1 MTDLI
6 AVGGS
11 AIRNSQLA
19 LSVVSNNIAN
29 ANTEGYVRQDLNV
42 AENTPTKNGL
52 FYLGSGALAEGV
64 RRSYDGQ
71 VEASL
76 RASSSDLSAQTPLI
90 DHTERMINVLGNE
103 SASLTPAL
111 GSFFDSLKTLSV
123 DASSEQLRTQVLTES
138 EILASRFNALATQLE
153 SLDTETQQLAT
164 DAANEFN
171 VLAEQLAQVNVGL
184 QKTNDIQKQPAALL
198 DSRDKLLREMSA
210 IAKVSVREAAS
221 GTVAVT
227 IGDGSSKTSVVDGAK
242 STPIQVRF
250 LATDNG
256 RAEVLLDPYGEPVN
270 LSGILGGELGG
281 LINFRDQMLA
291 PAIANLDNIAKV
303 LIQEVNATH
312 ARGMDLNEK
321 PGKDM
326 FVSPPDFTLDYSNA
340 RGSASAT
347 ISVATESAANLNSMH
362 LQYDKAGSRW
372 IATDI
377 NSGTKYASTGNPPRF
392 GVNGLA
398 ITINGAAQDGDTIAF
413 SGKQSWAKTMSLA
426 VTNTRD
432 LAAGDLFRVAKDVAN
447 LGDVNATIG
456 IVTPAANSS
465 SVAELS
471 TILVNNTNSAAAITV
486 DASYSLAKSFIA
498 AGTKDIDL
506 TFSKTASS
514 TAELQVFTRDG
525 RHLFGSGLTAAQQS
539 VMLNAQNGFIT
550 DSTYSAT
557 YLNGDTSYMGQSW
570 SIGATGQSVAETQDD
585 GSKLITGE
593 ALVRSSTV
601 GAYTNSSAASVDV
614 IASGA
619 LKLNGQALGA
629 LSVAPGQSLTAT
641 GVKNWLDAEITANSL
656 AVSVSIE
663 NIIRVPA
670 NELSATTGLLTIND
684 VSINGAMPFTTSA
697 ELVNAINAKTQ
708 ASANY
713 QPASGNY
720 APGPPV
726 VGTAQVGTAA
736 TNVEASLDFDGA
748 LILKHL
754 NGGTI
759 SFGNNAGVLTK
770 LTGDVAAGFVI
781 QATRGAGDTSEK
793 SVALTLSATG
803 SATDLANLGLAT
815 TVNMAG
821 QLQEDL
827 IIFSTGTTSDSGKLA
842 AGYSQGVTDSLQ
854 LRSNTLSIEFVSDSE
869 YKITDKATDTI
880 VAQRSYTAGQVIQY
894 QNLQVTLDGT
904 PKSGNKFQIDNNQK
918 GFGSNENIVRLSN
931 LESAKLLGNDET
943 FHQSYLNLINLAGS
957 TARQATVT
965 KEALQ
970 VVYDQAFESRDQIA
984 GVNLDE
990 EAANLI
996 RFQQAYQASA
1006 RLVQTANELFDTIV
1020 RL

>member
-6 AVGGS
+6 AVGGA

-29 ANTEGYVRQDLNV
+29 ANTEGYVRQDLDV
-42 AENTPTKNGL
+42 SENTPTKNGL

-76 RASSSDLSAQTPLI
+76 RASSSDLRAQTPLI
-90 DHTERMINVLGNE
+90 EHTQRMINVLGNE

-123 DASSEQLRTQVLTES
+123 DASSDQLRTQALTEA

-164 DAANEFN
+164 AAANEFN
-171 VLAEQLAQVNVGL
+171 ALAGQLANVNVGL

-198 DSRDKLLREMSA
+198 DTRDKLLRDMSA
-210 IAKVSVREAAS
+210 IAKISVRETIS

-227 IGDGSSKTSVVDGAK
+227 VGDGSSNTSVVDGGK

-256 RAEVLLDPYGEPVN
+256 RAEVLLDPFGEPVN
-270 LSGILGGELGG
+270 LSGLLGGELGG
-281 LINFRDQMLA
+281 MINFRDQMLA

-303 LIQEVNATH
+303 LMQEMNATH
-312 ARGMDLNEK
+312 AKGMDMNEK
-321 PGKDM
+321 PGKAL
-326 FVSPPDFTLDYSNA
+326 FVSPPDFTVDYSNA
-340 RGSASAT
+340 KGSASPT
-347 ISVATESAANLNSMH
+347 ISLVTESAANLRPME
-362 LQYDKAGSRW
+362 LLFDAAGKRW
-372 IATDI
+372 IATDL
-377 NSGTKYASTGNPPRF
+377 NSGTKYASTGNPPSL

-398 ITINGAAQDGDTIAF
+398 ITINGVAQDGDQIAF
-413 SGKQSWAKTMSLA
+413 SGKQNWAKTISLA
-426 VTNTRD
+426 ITDSKD
-432 LAAGDLFRVAKDVAN
+432 LAAGDLFRVSKNVAN
-447 LGDVNATIG
+447 LTDVDATIG
-456 IVTPAANSS
+456 IVNPAAIAST
-465 SVAELS
+465 VPELS
-471 TILVNNTNSAAAITV
+471 TLLVNNVNNAAALAV
-486 DASYSLAKSFIA
+486 DASYSLAKSFVA

-506 TFSKTASS
+506 TFSKSVAS
-514 TAELQVFTRDG
+514 TAELQIFTRDG

-539 VMLNAQNGFIT
+539 VMLSAQNGFMT
-550 DSTYSAT
+550 DSTYSNT

-570 SIGATGQSVAETQDD
+570 TIGATGQSVSQTQDD
-585 GSKLITGE
+585 GSKLIVSE
-593 ALVRSSTV
+593 ALIRSSTV
-601 GAYTNSSAASVDV
+601 STYTNNTLASVDV
-614 IASGA
+614 IANGA
-619 LKLNGQALGA
+619 LKLDGKSLGA
-629 LSVAPGQSLTAT
+629 LSVAAGQSLNAA
-641 GVKNWLDAEITANSL
+641 GVKTWLDGQISANSL
-656 AVSVSIE
+656 ALTVTTE

-670 NELSATTGLLTIND
+670 NELSSTTGLLTINS
-684 VSINGAMPFTTSA
+684 VSINGSTPTFTKTA
-697 ELVNAINAKTQ
+697 DLVNAINIK
-708 ASANY
+708 
-713 QPASGNY
+713 
-720 APGPPV
+720 
-726 VGTAQVGTAA
+726 TAA
-736 TNVEASLDFDGA
+736 TNVEARQDFDGA

-759 SFGNNAGVLTK
+759 SFGSTAGVLTRM
-770 LTGDVAAGFVI
+770 TGDVAPGFVI
-781 QATRGAGDTSEK
+781 QANRAASDTSAK
-793 SVALTLSATG
+793 TVALTLSSTG
-803 SATDLANLGLAT
+803 STTDLAKLGLDT
-815 TVNMAG
+815 TVNIAG
-821 QLQEDL
+821 QLKEDL
-827 IIFSTGTTSDSGKLA
+827 IVFSTGTTGNSAKLS
-842 AGYSQGVTDSLQ
+842 AGYTKGVVDPLQ
-854 LRSNTLSIEFVSDSE
+854 LRSNTLDIEFVSDSE
-869 YKITDKATDTI
+869 YKITDKTSNTI

-894 QNLQVTLDGT
+894 QNLQVTLSGS
-904 PKSGNKFQIDNNQK
+904 PKSGDKFQIDNNQK

-943 FHQSYLNLINLAGS
+943 FHESYLNLINLAGS

>member
-6 AVGGS
+6 AVGGA

-29 ANTEGYVRQDLNV
+29 ANTEGYVRQDLDV
-42 AENTPTKNGL
+42 SENTPTKNGL

-76 RASSSDLSAQTPLI
+76 RASSSDLRAQTPLI
-90 DHTERMINVLGNE
+90 EHTQRMINVLGNE

-123 DASSEQLRTQVLTES
+123 DASSDQLRTQALTEA

-164 DAANEFN
+164 AAANEFN
-171 VLAEQLAQVNVGL
+171 ALAGQLANVNVGL

-198 DSRDKLLREMSA
+198 DTRDKLLRDMSA
-210 IAKVSVREAAS
+210 IAKISVRETIS

-227 IGDGSSKTSVVDGAK
+227 VGDGSSNTSVVDGGK

-256 RAEVLLDPYGEPVN
+256 RAEVLLDPFGEPVN
-270 LSGILGGELGG
+270 LSGLLGGELGG
-281 LINFRDQMLA
+281 MINFRDQMLA

-303 LIQEVNATH
+303 LMQEMNATH
-312 ARGMDLNEK
+312 AKGMDMNEK
-321 PGKDM
+321 PGKAL
-326 FVSPPDFTLDYSNA
+326 FVSPPDFTVDYSNA
-340 RGSASAT
+340 KGSASPS
-347 ISVATESAANLNSMH
+347 ISLVTESAANLRPME
-362 LQYDKAGSRW
+362 LLFDAAGKRW
-372 IATDI
+372 IATDL
-377 NSGTKYASTGNPPRF
+377 NSGTKYASTGNPPSL

-398 ITINGAAQDGDTIAF
+398 ITINGVAQDGDQIAF
-413 SGKQSWAKTMSLA
+413 SGKQNWAKTISLA
-426 VTNTRD
+426 ITDSKD
-432 LAAGDLFRVAKDVAN
+432 LAAGDLFRVSKNVAN
-447 LGDVNATIG
+447 LTDVDATIG
-456 IVTPAANSS
+456 IVNPAAIAST
-465 SVAELS
+465 VPELS
-471 TILVNNTNSAAAITV
+471 TLLVNNVNNAAALAV
-486 DASYSLAKSFIA
+486 DASYSLAKSFVA

-506 TFSKTASS
+506 TFSKSVAS
-514 TAELQVFTRDG
+514 TAELQIFTRDG

-539 VMLNAQNGFIT
+539 VMLSAQNGFMT
-550 DSTYSAT
+550 DSTYSNA

-570 SIGATGQSVAETQDD
+570 TIGATGRSVSQAQDD
-585 GSKLITGE
+585 GSKLIVSE
-593 ALVRSSTV
+593 ALIRSSTV
-601 GAYTNSSAASVDV
+601 STYTNNTLASVDV
-614 IASGA
+614 IANGA
-619 LKLNGQALGA
+619 LKLDGNSLGA
-629 LSVAPGQSLTAT
+629 LSVAAGQSLNAA
-641 GVKNWLDAEITANSL
+641 GVKTWLDGQISANSL
-656 AVSVSIE
+656 ALTVTTE

-670 NELSATTGLLTIND
+670 NELSSTTGLLTINS
-684 VSINGAMPFTTSA
+684 VSINGSTPIFTKTA
-697 ELVNAINAKTQ
+697 DLVNAINIK
-708 ASANY
+708 
-713 QPASGNY
+713 
-720 APGPPV
+720 
-726 VGTAQVGTAA
+726 TAA
-736 TNVEASLDFDGA
+736 TNVEARQDFDGA

-759 SFGNNAGVLTK
+759 SFGSTAGVLTRM
-770 LTGDVAAGFVI
+770 TGDVAPGFVI
-781 QATRGAGDTSEK
+781 QANRAASDTSAK
-793 SVALTLSATG
+793 TVALTLSSTG
-803 SATDLANLGLAT
+803 STTDLAKLGLDT
-815 TVNMAG
+815 TVNIAG
-821 QLQEDL
+821 QLKEDL
-827 IIFSTGTTSDSGKLA
+827 IVFSTGTTGNSAKLS
-842 AGYSQGVTDSLQ
+842 AGYTKGVVDPLQ
-854 LRSNTLSIEFVSDSE
+854 LRSNTLDIEFVSDSE
-869 YKITDKATDTI
+869 YKITDKTSNTI

-894 QNLQVTLDGT
+894 QNLQVTLSGS
-904 PKSGNKFQIDNNQK
+904 PKSGDKFQIDNNQK

-943 FHQSYLNLINLAGS
+943 FHESYLNLINLAGS

>member
-6 AVGGS
+6 AVGGA

-29 ANTEGYVRQDLNV
+29 ANTEGYVRQDLDV
-42 AENTPTKNGL
+42 SENTPTKNGL

-76 RASSSDLSAQTPLI
+76 RASSSDLRAQTPLI
-90 DHTERMINVLGNE
+90 EHTQRMINVLGNE

-123 DASSEQLRTQVLTES
+123 DASSDQLRTQALTEA

-164 DAANEFN
+164 AAANEFN
-171 VLAEQLAQVNVGL
+171 ALAGQLANVNVGL

-198 DSRDKLLREMSA
+198 DTRDKLLRDMSA
-210 IAKVSVREAAS
+210 IAKISVRETIS

-227 IGDGSSKTSVVDGAK
+227 VGDGSSNTSVVDGGK

-256 RAEVLLDPYGEPVN
+256 RAEVLLDPFGEPVN
-270 LSGILGGELGG
+270 LSGLLGGELGG
-281 LINFRDQMLA
+281 MINFRDQMLA

-303 LIQEVNATH
+303 LMQEMNATH
-312 ARGMDLNEK
+312 AKGMDMNEK
-321 PGKDM
+321 PGKAL
-326 FVSPPDFTLDYSNA
+326 FVSPPDFTVDYSNA
-340 RGSASAT
+340 KGSASPT
-347 ISVATESAANLNSMH
+347 ISLVTESAANLRPME
-362 LQYDKAGSRW
+362 LLFDAAGKRW
-372 IATDI
+372 IATDL
-377 NSGTKYASTGNPPRF
+377 NSGTKYASTGNPPSL

-398 ITINGAAQDGDTIAF
+398 ITINGVAQDGDQIAF
-413 SGKQSWAKTMSLA
+413 SGKQNWAKTISLA
-426 VTNTRD
+426 ITDSKD
-432 LAAGDLFRVAKDVAN
+432 LAAGDLFRVSKNVAN
-447 LGDVNATIG
+447 LTDVDATIG
-456 IVTPAANSS
+456 IVNPAAIAST
-465 SVAELS
+465 VPELS
-471 TILVNNTNSAAAITV
+471 TLLVNNVNNAAALAV
-486 DASYSLAKSFIA
+486 DASYSLAKSFVA

-506 TFSKTASS
+506 TFSKSVAS
-514 TAELQVFTRDG
+514 TAELQIFTRDG

-539 VMLNAQNGFIT
+539 VMLSAQNGFMT
-550 DSTYSAT
+550 DSTYSNT

-570 SIGATGQSVAETQDD
+570 TIGATGQSVSQTQDD
-585 GSKLITGE
+585 GSKLIVSE
-593 ALVRSSTV
+593 ALIRSSTV
-601 GAYTNSSAASVDV
+601 STYTNNTLASVDV
-614 IASGA
+614 IANGA
-619 LKLNGQALGA
+619 LKLDGKSLGA
-629 LSVAPGQSLTAT
+629 LSVAAGQSLNAA
-641 GVKNWLDAEITANSL
+641 GVKTWLDGQISANSL
-656 AVSVSIE
+656 ALTVTTE

-670 NELSATTGLLTIND
+670 NELSSTTGLLTINS
-684 VSINGAMPFTTSA
+684 VSINGSTPIFTKTA
-697 ELVNAINAKTQ
+697 DLVNAINIK
-708 ASANY
+708 
-713 QPASGNY
+713 
-720 APGPPV
+720 
-726 VGTAQVGTAA
+726 TAA
-736 TNVEASLDFDGA
+736 TNVEARQDFDGA

-759 SFGNNAGVLTK
+759 SFGSTAGVLTRM
-770 LTGDVAAGFVI
+770 TGDVAPGFVI
-781 QATRGAGDTSEK
+781 QANRAASDTSAK
-793 SVALTLSATG
+793 TVALTLSSTG
-803 SATDLANLGLAT
+803 STTDLAKLGLDT
-815 TVNMAG
+815 TVNIAG
-821 QLQEDL
+821 QLKEDL
-827 IIFSTGTTSDSGKLA
+827 IVFSTGTTGNSAKLS
-842 AGYSQGVTDSLQ
+842 AGYTKGVVDPLQ
-854 LRSNTLSIEFVSDSE
+854 LRSNTLDIEFVSDSE
-869 YKITDKATDTI
+869 YKITDKTSNTI

-894 QNLQVTLDGT
+894 QNLQVTLSGS
-904 PKSGNKFQIDNNQK
+904 PKSGDKFQIDNNQK

-943 FHQSYLNLINLAGS
+943 FHESYLNLINLAGS

>member
-6 AVGGS
+6 AVGGA

-29 ANTEGYVRQDLNV
+29 ANTEGYVRQDLDV
-42 AENTPTKNGL
+42 SENTPTKNGL

-76 RASSSDLSAQTPLI
+76 RASSSDLRAQTPLI
-90 DHTERMINVLGNE
+90 EHTQRMINVLGNE

-123 DASSEQLRTQVLTES
+123 DASSDQLRTQALTEA

-164 DAANEFN
+164 AAANEFN
-171 VLAEQLAQVNVGL
+171 ALAGQLANVNVGL

-198 DSRDKLLREMSA
+198 DTRDKLLRDMSA
-210 IAKVSVREAAS
+210 IAKISVRETIS

-227 IGDGSSKTSVVDGAK
+227 VGDGSSNTSVVDGGK

-256 RAEVLLDPYGEPVN
+256 RAEVLLDPFGEPVN
-270 LSGILGGELGG
+270 LSGLLGGELGG
-281 LINFRDQMLA
+281 MINFRDQMLA

-303 LIQEVNATH
+303 LMQEMNATH
-312 ARGMDLNEK
+312 AKGMDMNEK
-321 PGKDM
+321 PGKAL
-326 FVSPPDFTLDYSNA
+326 FVSPPDFTVDYSNA
-340 RGSASAT
+340 KGSASPT
-347 ISVATESAANLNSMH
+347 ISLVTESAANLRPME
-362 LQYDKAGSRW
+362 LLFDAAGKRW
-372 IATDI
+372 IATDL
-377 NSGTKYASTGNPPRF
+377 NSGTKYASTGNPPSL

-398 ITINGAAQDGDTIAF
+398 ITINGVAQDGDQIAF
-413 SGKQSWAKTMSLA
+413 SGKQNWAKTISLA
-426 VTNTRD
+426 ITDSKD
-432 LAAGDLFRVAKDVAN
+432 LAAGDLFRVSKNVAN
-447 LGDVNATIG
+447 LTDVDATIG
-456 IVTPAANSS
+456 IVNPAAIAST
-465 SVAELS
+465 VPELS
-471 TILVNNTNSAAAITV
+471 TLLVNNVNNAAALAV
-486 DASYSLAKSFIA
+486 DASYSLAKSFVA

-506 TFSKTASS
+506 TFSKSVAS
-514 TAELQVFTRDG
+514 TAELQIFTRDG

-539 VMLNAQNGFIT
+539 VMLSAQNGFMT
-550 DSTYSAT
+550 DSTYSNA

-570 SIGATGQSVAETQDD
+570 TIGATGRSVSQTQDD
-585 GSKLITGE
+585 GSKLIVSE
-593 ALVRSSTV
+593 ALIRSSTV
-601 GAYTNSSAASVDV
+601 STYTNNTLASVDV
-614 IASGA
+614 IANGA
-619 LKLNGQALGA
+619 LKLDGKSLGA
-629 LSVAPGQSLTAT
+629 LSVAAGQSLNAA
-641 GVKNWLDAEITANSL
+641 GVKTWLDGQISANSL
-656 AVSVSIE
+656 ALTVTTE

-670 NELSATTGLLTIND
+670 NELSSTTGLLTINS
-684 VSINGAMPFTTSA
+684 VSINGSTPTFTKTA
-697 ELVNAINAKTQ
+697 DLVNAINIK
-708 ASANY
+708 
-713 QPASGNY
+713 
-720 APGPPV
+720 
-726 VGTAQVGTAA
+726 TAA
-736 TNVEASLDFDGA
+736 TNVEARQDFDGA

-759 SFGNNAGVLTK
+759 SFGSTAGVLTRM
-770 LTGDVAAGFVI
+770 TGDVAPGFVI
-781 QATRGAGDTSEK
+781 QANRAASDTSAK
-793 SVALTLSATG
+793 TVALTLSSTG
-803 SATDLANLGLAT
+803 STTDLAKLGLDT
-815 TVNMAG
+815 TVNIAG
-821 QLQEDL
+821 QLKEDL
-827 IIFSTGTTSDSGKLA
+827 IVFSTGTTGNSAKLS
-842 AGYSQGVTDSLQ
+842 AGYTKGVVDPLQ
-854 LRSNTLSIEFVSDSE
+854 LRSNTLDIEFVSDSE
-869 YKITDKATDTI
+869 YKITDKTSNTI

-894 QNLQVTLDGT
+894 QNLQVTLSGS
-904 PKSGNKFQIDNNQK
+904 PKSGDKFQIDNNQK

-943 FHQSYLNLINLAGS
+943 FHESYLNLINLAGS

>member
-6 AVGGS
+6 AVGGA

-29 ANTEGYVRQDLNV
+29 ANTEGYVRQDLDV
-42 AENTPTKNGL
+42 SENTPTKNGL

-76 RASSSDLSAQTPLI
+76 RASSSDLRAQTPLI
-90 DHTERMINVLGNE
+90 EHTQRMINVLGNE

-123 DASSEQLRTQVLTES
+123 DASSDQLRTQALTEA

-164 DAANEFN
+164 AAANEFN
-171 VLAEQLAQVNVGL
+171 ALAGQLANVNVGL

-198 DSRDKLLREMSA
+198 DTRDKLLRDMSA
-210 IAKVSVREAAS
+210 IAKISVRETIS

-227 IGDGSSKTSVVDGAK
+227 VGDGSSNTSVVDGGK

-256 RAEVLLDPYGEPVN
+256 RAEVLLDPFGEPVN
-270 LSGILGGELGG
+270 LSGLLGGELGG
-281 LINFRDQMLA
+281 MINFRDQMLA

-303 LIQEVNATH
+303 LMQEMNATH
-312 ARGMDLNEK
+312 AKGMDMNEK
-321 PGKDM
+321 PGKAL
-326 FVSPPDFTLDYSNA
+326 FVSPPDFTVDYSNA
-340 RGSASAT
+340 KGSASPT
-347 ISVATESAANLNSMH
+347 ISLVTESAANLRPME
-362 LQYDKAGSRW
+362 LLFDAAGKRW
-372 IATDI
+372 IATDL
-377 NSGTKYASTGNPPRF
+377 NSGTKYASTGNPPSL

-398 ITINGAAQDGDTIAF
+398 ITINGVAQDGDQIAF
-413 SGKQSWAKTMSLA
+413 SGKQNWAKTISLA
-426 VTNTRD
+426 ITDSKD
-432 LAAGDLFRVAKDVAN
+432 LAAGDLFRVSKNVAN
-447 LGDVNATIG
+447 LTDVDATIG
-456 IVTPAANSS
+456 IVNPAAIAST
-465 SVAELS
+465 VPELS
-471 TILVNNTNSAAAITV
+471 TLLVNNVNNAAALAV
-486 DASYSLAKSFIA
+486 DASYSLAKSFVA

-506 TFSKTASS
+506 TFSKSIAS
-514 TAELQVFTRDG
+514 TAELQIFTRDG

-539 VMLNAQNGFIT
+539 VMLSAQNGFMT
-550 DSTYSAT
+550 DSTYSNT

-570 SIGATGQSVAETQDD
+570 TIGATGQSVSQTQDD
-585 GSKLITGE
+585 GSYLIVSE
-593 ALVRSSTV
+593 ALIRSSTV
-601 GAYTNSSAASVDV
+601 STYTNNTLASVDV
-614 IASGA
+614 IANGA
-619 LKLNGQALGA
+619 LKLDGKSLGA
-629 LSVAPGQSLTAT
+629 LSVAAGQSLNAA
-641 GVKNWLDAEITANSL
+641 GVKTWLDGQISANSL
-656 AVSVSIE
+656 ALTVTTE

-670 NELSATTGLLTIND
+670 NELSSTTGLLTINS
-684 VSINGAMPFTTSA
+684 VSINGSTPTFTKTA
-697 ELVNAINAKTQ
+697 DLVNAINIK
-708 ASANY
+708 
-713 QPASGNY
+713 
-720 APGPPV
+720 
-726 VGTAQVGTAA
+726 TAA
-736 TNVEASLDFDGA
+736 TNVEARQDFDGA

-759 SFGNNAGVLTK
+759 SFGSTAGVLTRM
-770 LTGDVAAGFVI
+770 TGDVAPGFVI
-781 QATRGAGDTSEK
+781 QANRAASDTSAK
-793 SVALTLSATG
+793 TVALTLSSTG
-803 SATDLANLGLAT
+803 STTDLAKLGLDT
-815 TVNMAG
+815 TVNIAG
-821 QLQEDL
+821 QLKEDL
-827 IIFSTGTTSDSGKLA
+827 IVFSTGTTGNSAKLS
-842 AGYSQGVTDSLQ
+842 AGYTKGVVDPLQ
-854 LRSNTLSIEFVSDSE
+854 LRSNTLDIEFVSDSE
-869 YKITDKATDTI
+869 YKITDKTSNTI

-894 QNLQVTLDGT
+894 QNLQVTLSGS
-904 PKSGNKFQIDNNQK
+904 PKSGDKFQIDNNQK

-943 FHQSYLNLINLAGS
+943 FHESYLNLINLAGS

>member
-6 AVGGS
+6 AVGGA

-29 ANTEGYVRQDLNV
+29 ANTEGYVRQDLDV
-42 AENTPTKNGL
+42 SENTPTKNGL

-76 RASSSDLSAQTPLI
+76 RASSSDLRAQTPLI
-90 DHTERMINVLGNE
+90 EHTQRMINVLGNE

-123 DASSEQLRTQVLTES
+123 DASSDQLRTQALTEA

-164 DAANEFN
+164 AAANEFN
-171 VLAEQLAQVNVGL
+171 ALAGQLANVNVGL

-198 DSRDKLLREMSA
+198 DTRDKLLRDMSA
-210 IAKVSVREAAS
+210 IAKISVRETIS

-227 IGDGSSKTSVVDGAK
+227 VGDGSSNTSVVDGGK

-256 RAEVLLDPYGEPVN
+256 RAEVLLDPFGEPVN
-270 LSGILGGELGG
+270 LSGLLGGELGG
-281 LINFRDQMLA
+281 MINFRDQMLA

-303 LIQEVNATH
+303 LMQEMNATH
-312 ARGMDLNEK
+312 AKGMDMNEK
-321 PGKDM
+321 PGKAL
-326 FVSPPDFTLDYSNA
+326 FVSPPDFTVDYSNA
-340 RGSASAT
+340 KGSASPT
-347 ISVATESAANLNSMH
+347 ISLVTESAANLRPME
-362 LQYDKAGSRW
+362 LLFDAAGKRW
-372 IATDI
+372 IATDL
-377 NSGTKYASTGNPPRF
+377 NSGTKYASTGNPPSL

-398 ITINGAAQDGDTIAF
+398 ITINGVAQDGDQIAF
-413 SGKQSWAKTMSLA
+413 SGKQNWAKTISLA
-426 VTNTRD
+426 ITDSKD
-432 LAAGDLFRVAKDVAN
+432 LAAGDLFRVSKNVAN
-447 LGDVNATIG
+447 LTDVDATIG
-456 IVTPAANSS
+456 IVNPAAIAST
-465 SVAELS
+465 VPELS
-471 TILVNNTNSAAAITV
+471 TLLVNNVNNAAALAV
-486 DASYSLAKSFIA
+486 DASYSLAKSFVA

-506 TFSKTASS
+506 TFSKSVAS
-514 TAELQVFTRDG
+514 TAELQIFTRDG

-539 VMLNAQNGFIT
+539 VMLSAQNGFMT
-550 DSTYSAT
+550 DSTYSNT

-570 SIGATGQSVAETQDD
+570 TIGATGQSVSQTQDD
-585 GSKLITGE
+585 GSKLIVSE
-593 ALVRSSTV
+593 ALIRSSTV
-601 GAYTNSSAASVDV
+601 STYTNNTLASVDV
-614 IASGA
+614 IANGA
-619 LKLNGQALGA
+619 LKLDGNSLGA
-629 LSVAPGQSLTAT
+629 LSVAAGQSLNAA
-641 GVKNWLDAEITANSL
+641 GVKTWLDGQISANSL
-656 AVSVSIE
+656 ALTVTTE

-670 NELSATTGLLTIND
+670 NELSSTTGLLTINS
-684 VSINGAMPFTTSA
+684 VSINGSTPTFTKTA
-697 ELVNAINAKTQ
+697 DLVNAINIK
-708 ASANY
+708 
-713 QPASGNY
+713 
-720 APGPPV
+720 
-726 VGTAQVGTAA
+726 TAA
-736 TNVEASLDFDGA
+736 TNVEARQDFDGA

-759 SFGNNAGVLTK
+759 SFGSTAGVLTRM
-770 LTGDVAAGFVI
+770 TGDVAPGFVI
-781 QATRGAGDTSEK
+781 QANRAASDTSAK
-793 SVALTLSATG
+793 TVALTLSSTG
-803 SATDLANLGLAT
+803 STTDLAKLGLDT
-815 TVNMAG
+815 TVNIAG
-821 QLQEDL
+821 QLKEDL
-827 IIFSTGTTSDSGKLA
+827 IVFSTGTTGNSAKLS
-842 AGYSQGVTDSLQ
+842 AGYTKGVVDPLQ
-854 LRSNTLSIEFVSDSE
+854 LRSNTLDIEFVSDSE
-869 YKITDKATDTI
+869 YKITDKTSNTI

-894 QNLQVTLDGT
+894 QNLQVTLSGS
-904 PKSGNKFQIDNNQK
+904 PKSGDKFQIDNNQK

-943 FHQSYLNLINLAGS
+943 FHESYLNLINLAGS

>member
-6 AVGGS
+6 AVGGA

-29 ANTEGYVRQDLNV
+29 ANTEGYVRQDLDV
-42 AENTPTKNGL
+42 SENTPTKNGL

-76 RASSSDLSAQTPLI
+76 RASSSDLRAQTPLI
-90 DHTERMINVLGNE
+90 EHTQRMINVLGNE

-123 DASSEQLRTQVLTES
+123 DASSDQLRTQALTEA

-164 DAANEFN
+164 AAANEFN
-171 VLAEQLAQVNVGL
+171 ALAGQLANVNVGL

-198 DSRDKLLREMSA
+198 DTRDKLLRDMSA
-210 IAKVSVREAAS
+210 IAKISVRETIS

-227 IGDGSSKTSVVDGAK
+227 VGDGSSNTSVVDGGK

-256 RAEVLLDPYGEPVN
+256 RAEVLLDPFGEPVN
-270 LSGILGGELGG
+270 LSGLLGGELGG
-281 LINFRDQMLA
+281 MINFRDQMLA

-303 LIQEVNATH
+303 LMQEMNATH
-312 ARGMDLNEK
+312 AKGMDMNEK
-321 PGKDM
+321 PGKAL
-326 FVSPPDFTLDYSNA
+326 FVSPPDFTVDYSNA
-340 RGSASAT
+340 KGSASPT
-347 ISVATESAANLNSMH
+347 ISLVTESAANLRPME
-362 LQYDKAGSRW
+362 LLFDAAGKRW
-372 IATDI
+372 IATDL
-377 NSGTKYASTGNPPRF
+377 NSGTKYASTGNPPSL

-398 ITINGAAQDGDTIAF
+398 ITINGVAQDGDQIAF
-413 SGKQSWAKTMSLA
+413 SGKQNWAKTISLA
-426 VTNTRD
+426 ITDSKD
-432 LAAGDLFRVAKDVAN
+432 LAAGDLFRVSKNVAN
-447 LGDVNATIG
+447 LTDVDATIG
-456 IVTPAANSS
+456 IVNPAAIAST
-465 SVAELS
+465 VPELS
-471 TILVNNTNSAAAITV
+471 TLLVNNVNNAAALAV
-486 DASYSLAKSFIA
+486 DASYSLAKSFVA

-506 TFSKTASS
+506 TLSKSVAS
-514 TAELQVFTRDG
+514 TAELQIFTRDG

-539 VMLNAQNGFIT
+539 VMLSAQNGFMT
-550 DSTYSAT
+550 DSTYSNA

-570 SIGATGQSVAETQDD
+570 TIGATGRSVSQTQDD
-585 GSKLITGE
+585 GSKLIVSE
-593 ALVRSSTV
+593 ALIRSSTV
-601 GAYTNSSAASVDV
+601 STYTNNTLASVDV
-614 IASGA
+614 IANGA
-619 LKLNGQALGA
+619 LKLDGKSLGA
-629 LSVAPGQSLTAT
+629 LSVAAGQSLNAA
-641 GVKNWLDAEITANSL
+641 GVKTWLDGQISANSL
-656 AVSVSIE
+656 ALTVTTE

-670 NELSATTGLLTIND
+670 NELSSTTGLLTINS
-684 VSINGAMPFTTSA
+684 VSINGSTPTFTKTA
-697 ELVNAINAKTQ
+697 DLVNAINIK
-708 ASANY
+708 
-713 QPASGNY
+713 
-720 APGPPV
+720 
-726 VGTAQVGTAA
+726 TAA
-736 TNVEASLDFDGA
+736 TNVEARQDFDGA

-759 SFGNNAGVLTK
+759 SFGSTAGVLTRM
-770 LTGDVAAGFVI
+770 TGDVAPGFVI
-781 QATRGAGDTSEK
+781 QANRAASDTSAK
-793 SVALTLSATG
+793 TVALTLSSTG
-803 SATDLANLGLAT
+803 STTDLAKLGLDT
-815 TVNMAG
+815 TVNIAG
-821 QLQEDL
+821 QLKEDL
-827 IIFSTGTTSDSGKLA
+827 IVFSTGTTGNSAKLS
-842 AGYSQGVTDSLQ
+842 AGYTKGVVDPLQ
-854 LRSNTLSIEFVSDSE
+854 LRSNTLDIEFVSDSE
-869 YKITDKATDTI
+869 YKITDKTSNTI

-894 QNLQVTLDGT
+894 QNLQVTLSGS
-904 PKSGNKFQIDNNQK
+904 PKSGDKFQIDNNQK

-943 FHQSYLNLINLAGS
+943 FHESYLNLINLAGS

>member
-6 AVGGS
+6 AVGGA

-29 ANTEGYVRQDLNV
+29 ANTEGYVRQDLDV
-42 AENTPTKNGL
+42 SENTPTKNGL

-76 RASSSDLSAQTPLI
+76 RASSSDLRAQTPLI
-90 DHTERMINVLGNE
+90 EHTQRMINVLGNE

-123 DASSEQLRTQVLTES
+123 DASSDQLRTQALTEA

-164 DAANEFN
+164 AAANEFN
-171 VLAEQLAQVNVGL
+171 ALAGQLANVNVGL

-198 DSRDKLLREMSA
+198 DTRDKLLRDMSA
-210 IAKVSVREAAS
+210 IAKISVRETIS
-221 GTVAVT
+221 GTVSVT
-227 IGDGSSKTSVVDGAK
+227 VGDGSSNTSVVDGGK

-256 RAEVLLDPYGEPVN
+256 RAEVLLDPFGEPVN
-270 LSGILGGELGG
+270 LSGLLGGELGG
-281 LINFRDQMLA
+281 MINFRDQMLA

-303 LIQEVNATH
+303 LMQEMNATH
-312 ARGMDLNEK
+312 AKGMDMNEK
-321 PGKDM
+321 PGKAL
-326 FVSPPDFTLDYSNA
+326 FVSPPDFTVDYSNA
-340 RGSASAT
+340 KGSASPT
-347 ISVATESAANLNSMH
+347 ISLVTESAANLRPME
-362 LQYDKAGSRW
+362 LLFDAAGKRW
-372 IATDI
+372 IATDL
-377 NSGTKYASTGNPPRF
+377 NSGTKYASTGNPPSL

-398 ITINGAAQDGDTIAF
+398 ITINGVAQDGDQIAF
-413 SGKQSWAKTMSLA
+413 SGKQNWAKTISLA
-426 VTNTRD
+426 ITDSKD
-432 LAAGDLFRVAKDVAN
+432 LAAGDLFRVSKNVAN
-447 LGDVNATIG
+447 LTDVDATIG
-456 IVTPAANSS
+456 IVNPAAIAST
-465 SVAELS
+465 VPELS
-471 TILVNNTNSAAAITV
+471 TLLVNNVNNAAALAV
-486 DASYSLAKSFIA
+486 DASYSLAKSFVA

-506 TFSKTASS
+506 TFSKSVAS
-514 TAELQVFTRDG
+514 TAELQIFTRDG

-539 VMLNAQNGFIT
+539 VMLSAQNGFMT
-550 DSTYSAT
+550 DSTYSNT

-570 SIGATGQSVAETQDD
+570 TIGATGQSVSQTQDD
-585 GSKLITGE
+585 GSKLIVSE
-593 ALVRSSTV
+593 ALIRSSTV
-601 GAYTNSSAASVDV
+601 STYTNNTLASVDV
-614 IASGA
+614 IANGA
-619 LKLNGQALGA
+619 LKLDGKSLGA
-629 LSVAPGQSLTAT
+629 LSVAAGQSLNAA
-641 GVKNWLDAEITANSL
+641 GVKTWLDGQISANSL
-656 AVSVSIE
+656 ALTVTTE

-670 NELSATTGLLTIND
+670 NELSSTTGLLTINS
-684 VSINGAMPFTTSA
+684 VSINGSTPTFTKTA
-697 ELVNAINAKTQ
+697 DLVNAINIK
-708 ASANY
+708 
-713 QPASGNY
+713 
-720 APGPPV
+720 
-726 VGTAQVGTAA
+726 TAA
-736 TNVEASLDFDGA
+736 TNVEARQDFDGA

-759 SFGNNAGVLTK
+759 SFGSTAGVLTRM
-770 LTGDVAAGFVI
+770 TGDVAPGFVI
-781 QATRGAGDTSEK
+781 QANRAASDTSAK
-793 SVALTLSATG
+793 TVALTLSSTG
-803 SATDLANLGLAT
+803 STTDLAKLGLDT
-815 TVNMAG
+815 TVNIAG
-821 QLQEDL
+821 QLKEDL
-827 IIFSTGTTSDSGKLA
+827 IVFSTGTTGNSAKLS
-842 AGYSQGVTDSLQ
+842 AGYTKGVVDPLQ
-854 LRSNTLSIEFVSDSE
+854 LRSNTLDIEFVSDSE
-869 YKITDKATDTI
+869 YKITDKTSNTI

-894 QNLQVTLDGT
+894 QNLQVTLSGS
-904 PKSGNKFQIDNNQK
+904 PKSGDKFQIDNNQK

-943 FHQSYLNLINLAGS
+943 FHESYLNLINLAGS

>member
-6 AVGGS
+6 AVGGA

-29 ANTEGYVRQDLNV
+29 ANTEGYVRQDLDV
-42 AENTPTKNGL
+42 SENTPTKNGL

-76 RASSSDLSAQTPLI
+76 RASSSDLRAQTPLI
-90 DHTERMINVLGNE
+90 EHTQRMINVLGNE

-123 DASSEQLRTQVLTES
+123 DASSDQLRTQALTEA

-164 DAANEFN
+164 AAANEFN
-171 VLAEQLAQVNVGL
+171 ALAGQLANVNVGL

-198 DSRDKLLREMSA
+198 DTRDKLLRDMSA
-210 IAKVSVREAAS
+210 IAKISVRETIS

-227 IGDGSSKTSVVDGAK
+227 VGDGSSNTSVVDGGK

-256 RAEVLLDPYGEPVN
+256 RAEVLLDPFGEPVN
-270 LSGILGGELGG
+270 LSGLLGGELGG
-281 LINFRDQMLA
+281 MINFRDQMLA

-303 LIQEVNATH
+303 LMQEMNATH
-312 ARGMDLNEK
+312 AKGMDMNEK
-321 PGKDM
+321 PGKAL
-326 FVSPPDFTLDYSNA
+326 FVSPPDFTVDYSNA
-340 RGSASAT
+340 KGSASPT
-347 ISVATESAANLNSMH
+347 ISLVTESAANLRPME
-362 LQYDKAGSRW
+362 LLFDAAGKRW
-372 IATDI
+372 IATDL
-377 NSGTKYASTGNPPRF
+377 NSGTKYASTGNPPSL

-398 ITINGAAQDGDTIAF
+398 ITINGVAQDGDQIAF
-413 SGKQSWAKTMSLA
+413 SGKQNWAKTISLA
-426 VTNTRD
+426 ITDSKD
-432 LAAGDLFRVAKDVAN
+432 LAAGDLFRVSKNVAN
-447 LGDVNATIG
+447 LTDVDATIG
-456 IVTPAANSS
+456 IVNPAAIAST
-465 SVAELS
+465 VPELS
-471 TILVNNTNSAAAITV
+471 TLLVNNVNNAAALAV
-486 DASYSLAKSFIA
+486 DASYSLAKSFVA

-506 TFSKTASS
+506 TFSKSVAS
-514 TAELQVFTRDG
+514 TAELQIFTRDG

-539 VMLNAQNGFIT
+539 VMLSAQNGFMT
-550 DSTYSAT
+550 DSTYSNT

-570 SIGATGQSVAETQDD
+570 TIGATGQSVSQTQDD
-585 GSKLITGE
+585 GSKLIVSE
-593 ALVRSSTV
+593 ALIRSSTV
-601 GAYTNSSAASVDV
+601 STYTNNTLASVDV
-614 IASGA
+614 IANGA
-619 LKLNGQALGA
+619 LKLDGNSLGA
-629 LSVAPGQSLTAT
+629 LSVAAGQSLNAA
-641 GVKNWLDAEITANSL
+641 GVKTWLDGQISANSL
-656 AVSVSIE
+656 ALTVTTE
-663 NIIRVPA
+663 NIILVPA
-670 NELSATTGLLTIND
+670 NELSSTTGLLTINS
-684 VSINGAMPFTTSA
+684 VSINGSTPIFTKTA
-697 ELVNAINAKTQ
+697 DLVNAINIK
-708 ASANY
+708 
-713 QPASGNY
+713 
-720 APGPPV
+720 
-726 VGTAQVGTAA
+726 TAA
-736 TNVEASLDFDGA
+736 TNVEARQDFDGA

-759 SFGNNAGVLTK
+759 SFGSTAGVLTRM
-770 LTGDVAAGFVI
+770 TGDVAPGFVI
-781 QATRGAGDTSEK
+781 QANRAASDTSAK
-793 SVALTLSATG
+793 TVALTLSSTG
-803 SATDLANLGLAT
+803 STTDLAKLGLDT
-815 TVNMAG
+815 TVNIAG
-821 QLQEDL
+821 QLKEDL
-827 IIFSTGTTSDSGKLA
+827 IVFSTGTTGNSAKLS
-842 AGYSQGVTDSLQ
+842 AGYTKGVVDPLQ
-854 LRSNTLSIEFVSDSE
+854 LRSNTLDIEFVSDSE
-869 YKITDKATDTI
+869 YKITDKTSNTI

-894 QNLQVTLDGT
+894 QNLQVTLSGS
-904 PKSGNKFQIDNNQK
+904 PKSGDKFQIDNNQK

-943 FHQSYLNLINLAGS
+943 FHESYLNLINLAGS

>member
-6 AVGGS
+6 SVGGS

-29 ANTEGYVRQDLNV
+29 ANTEGYVRQDLDV
-42 AENTPTKNGL
+42 SENSPTKNGL

-71 VEASL
+71 IEASL
-76 RASSSDLSAQTPLI
+76 RASSSDLRAQTPLI
-90 DHTERMINVLGNE
+90 EHTERMINVLGNE
-103 SASLTPAL
+103 SASLTPVL
-111 GSFFDSLKTLSV
+111 GSFFDSLKSLSV
-123 DASSEQLRTQVLTES
+123 EASSGQLRTQVLTEA
-138 EILASRFNALATQLE
+138 EILASRFNALAIQLE

-164 DAANEFN
+164 TAANEFN
-171 VLAEQLAQVNVGL
+171 TLARELANVNVGL

-210 IAKVSVREAAS
+210 IAKISVRETSS
-221 GTVAVT
+221 GTVSVT

-242 STPIQVRF
+242 ATPIQVRF
-250 LATDNG
+250 LTTDNG
-256 RAEVLLDPYGEPVN
+256 RAEVLLDPFGEPMN
-270 LSGILGGELGG
+270 LSGLLGGELGG
-281 LINFRDQMLA
+281 MINFRDQMLA

-321 PGKDM
+321 PGKEM
-326 FVSPPDFTLDYSNA
+326 FASPPDFTLDFSNA
-340 RGSASAT
+340 KGSAAPA
-347 ISVATESAANLNSMH
+347 ISVVTESEANLRPME
-362 LQYDKAGSRW
+362 LLFDKAGKRW
-372 IATDI
+372 IATDL
-377 NSGTKYASTGNPPRF
+377 NSGIKYASTGNPPSL

-398 ITINGAAQDGDTIAF
+398 ITINGAAQDGDQIAF
-413 SGKQSWAKTMSLA
+413 SGKQNWAKTITLA
-426 VTNTRD
+426 ITNSKD
-432 LAAGDLFRVAKDVAN
+432 LAAGDLFRVSKNVAN
-447 LGDVNATIG
+447 LGDGNATIG
-456 IVTPAANSS
+456 IVAPAASAS
-465 SVAELS
+465 TAPELS
-471 TILVNNTNSAAAITV
+471 TLLVNNTNNSAALAV
-486 DASYSLAKSFIA
+486 DASYSLAKSFVA

-514 TAELQVFTRDG
+514 TAELQIFTRDG
-525 RHLFGSGLTAAQQS
+525 RHLFGSGLSAAQQS
-539 VMLNAQNGFIT
+539 VMLHAQNGFVT
-550 DSTYSAT
+550 DSTYSDS
-557 YLNGDTSYMGQSW
+557 YLNGDTSYMDQSW
-570 SIGATGQSVAETQDD
+570 SIGATGKSVAQTQDD
-585 GSKLITGE
+585 GSKLIIGE

-601 GAYTNSSAASVDV
+601 SSYTNSTAASVDV

-619 LKLNGQALGA
+619 LKLDGKALGA
-629 LSVAPGQSLTAT
+629 LSVAAGQSLTAT
-641 GVKNWLDAEITANSL
+641 GVKNWLDAEITAKGL
-656 AVSVSIE
+656 AVSVSLE
-663 NIIRVPA
+663 NTIRVPI
-670 NELSATTGLLTIND
+670 NEISATTGQLTINN
-684 VSINGAMPFTTSA
+684 VAINGATPFTTSA
-697 ELVNAINAKTQ
+697 ALVNAINAKTA
-708 ASANY
+708 AS
-713 QPASGNY
+713 SDY
-720 APGPPV
+720 AAGPP
-726 VGTAQVGTAA
+726 QVGTAA

-754 NGGTI
+754 NAGTI
-759 SFGNNAGVLTK
+759 SFGNTAGVLTK
-770 LTGDVAAGFVI
+770 LTGDVAPGFVI
-781 QATRGAGDTSEK
+781 QATRSANDTSAK
-793 SVALTLSATG
+793 TVALTLSATG
-803 SATDLANLGLAT
+803 STTDLAKLGLDT
-815 TVNMAG
+815 TVNIGG
-821 QLQEDL
+821 QLKEDL
-827 IIFSTGTTSDSGKLA
+827 IIFSTGTTGNSAKLS
-842 AGYSQGVTDSLQ
+842 AGYTKGVADSLQ
-854 LRSNTLSIEFVSDSE
+854 LRSNMLDIEFISDAE
-869 YKITDKATDTI
+869 YTITDKTTNTI

-894 QNLQVTLDGT
+894 QNLQVTLSGA
-904 PKSGNKFQIDNNQK
+904 PKSGDKFQIDNNQK

-943 FHQSYLNLINLAGS
+943 FHESYLNLINLAGS